1 MTPKERESY
10 AEDLEARRGVSP
22 GDNIFSVSVVTYY
35 RQRNHGTPSEEWREW
50 CKVTR
55 DVQRAASTLLGAL
68 EAVKASPLP
77 RQHLLYANNYATGIA
92 VSGDPEWA
100 LDGWYRAGECAAFL
114 LGRDDGKALL
124 ASLRDLASDDHRP
137 LHRLEQHEPET
148 AEQVINLSEGEA
160 PAGVNPLHW
169 LCWQFFS
176 ALEAVGPKKYLHED
190 VLSLLRYYHI
200 EEHGIYPEYNQDD
213 MGLVLGRIRTRISRI
228 RRKVE
233 VHL

>member
-169 LCWQFFS
+169 LCWQMCPGRWGCLPDQMRGECHRPAPS
-176 ALEAVGPKKYLHED
+176 GPVRRLCPCRVQVGCL
-190 VLSLLRYYHI
+190 
-200 EEHGIYPEYNQDD
+200 YP
-213 MGLVLGRIRTRISRI
+213 MHFAHLVG
-228 RRKVE
+228 
-233 VHL
+233 